1 MTDKRI
7 RDTIRNAGF
16 TEGSGAFDEDAGH
29 ELIARFGAALAPV
42 AERFG
47 EESTDAILA
56 MITRIAENDRRA
68 AFVLLEECP
77 DIIGK
82 LLLMGDEDLPNVFGI
97 AHQIVPYGA
106 ALAVRFLEVS
116 PALLAENDFETLTQT
131 SALCCSVAQVN
142 VRTAMSVVGESPAII
157 HRIGFEGLRKVAA
170 FATTIAHFSWAHSI
184 KVIEE
189 SLFRMDRMMAAG
201 ADRPSCL
208 TLYSLASVMARDD
221 WNIAMDLIE
230 KIPGIMD
237 RPAIRARARLL
248 AVLLDRAE
256 KASSFSARLAF
267 IFLETAPALIDLL
280 GPDGAQEIWQ
290 CAFAMA
296 KDNPENAVA
305 LLLKSPET
313 VERLNLRFGATRTEN
328 IYRLGQK
335 LSPVSSQ
342 VALRFITASVEL
354 AERQDDD
361 GLAQI
366 ADIAC
371 ELASVSHNAAVTFLD
386 IAPAILEKTGM
397 EGLMKIGALGI
408 GIASRSWETAD
419 RLLLK
424 SPDLIDRIG
433 IDGLKMIGD
442 FASVLAEES
451 WSVAVGLLDKCPLII
466 DGLLKLGD
474 QSLITKVCHLGGRI
488 VKYNARM
495 ALSLLNQS
503 PEIIRLIGYDGLE
516 KIEDMAHR
524 TGLESWTTAV
534 SLLETSP
541 SIIERVGYAGLE
553 QIASLASLVARQN
566 SYGAVSILEK
576 SPDLIDRL
584 LPHGDAA
591 LVLRVYAFANDAAA
605 SDWMLAST
613 LLEKSPGLLAR
624 IGADGLSK
632 LSALM
637 NKNTYNSGKIA
648 NRLLDVSPA
657 VIDKV
662 GFEGLEILVNCAST
676 IAEKDWRAAITV
688 VEKSPRLIDRLNR
701 AGDRAVA
708 AGVYT
713 FVALMA
719 RTSAAIAVKL
729 LEKSPEFINWVGLEG
744 FGMIASF
751 VENTAKE
758 DEEKALSFLTGDS
771 PAFSDFMEGI
781 PKGLELKTVKHVLST
796 YLRALLGRRVEIA
809 EAETVYTD
817 GRKIYLP
824 KRIKD
829 FQDREDNF
837 RLYKVSATH
846 QEAHLEYGSFE
857 FDIVKIN
864 ETISEI
870 AAHYGTKEVVEDE
883 SDIDRFFRLFP
894 EPDLAHDLFNLL
906 EDFRIECI
914 LKREYPALGEDI
926 AAMHRHMTLK
936 RRAPGKM
943 TNPKQ
948 RTAEMIAQSLMAEK
962 VFSDA
967 TDPAIPILRKTLDL
981 SGVLQKPEADVHTAA
996 RLTTDVYRMMDDV
1009 FKEPYRAI
1017 KPTSKPLD
1025 QDMVSQNIGSFGK
1038 TSQQIQNRLQGRQ
1051 SSQQRSSGSQVEAQ
1065 SNPESDTTPT
1075 QTRPDADNVSERHHR
1090 TGEQQQSFRGSSAGG
1105 KSEAGSEESRGEEAG
1120 DTDHAMKYDSPEKIE
1135 RLLRAVYQEKGIT
1148 PREIDRRIEA
1158 LHPNDVFLFMRSL
1171 EASLDKKTELQS
1183 ERGTSLYNEWGED
1196 INDYR
1201 ANWARIRE
1209 QTHTGNS
1216 LDFYRDAAERYA
1228 GLLKKI
1234 RREFQMLKP
1243 EGFAKLKRQYDGDDI
1258 DLDAVVEFLVDQKA
1272 GISPSEKNY
1281 TLIQKR
1287 KRDIAV
1293 AFLIDMSRSTKG
1305 ATIQREKES
1314 LIIMS
1319 EALHEVGDAF
1329 AIYGFSGDN
1338 RDNVDFYRIKD
1349 FDDAYDDKTKKRI
1362 SAIEDRLENRDGTA
1376 IRHTISK
1383 LRRRQERTKLMILL
1397 SDGKPVD
1404 KEYSGT
1410 YAIEDTRMA
1419 LKEAQHFGIKT
1430 FCITVDRTAAEYL
1443 PRMYSHSSWT
1453 VIDDVVKLPEK
1464 ITRIYRMLTA

>member
-1 MTDKRI
+1 MTENRKKDAI
-7 RDTIRNAGF
+7 DDAGVP
-16 TEGSGAFDEDAGH
+16 SGERACAEDAGY
-29 ELIARFGAALAPV
+29 ELTARFSAALAPV
-42 AERFG
+42 ACRFG
-47 EESTDAILA
+47 EESLDAILA

-68 AFVLLEECP
+68 AFALLEECP

-82 LLLMGDEDLPNVFGI
+82 LLLAGDEAVPNVFAI
-97 AHQIVPYGA
+97 AHQMIPYGA
-106 ALAVRFLEVS
+106 GLAVRFLEVS

-131 SALCCSVAQVN
+131 AALGCSVAQVN

-157 HRIGFEGLRKVAA
+157 HRAGFEGLRKVAA
-170 FATTIAHFSWAHSI
+170 FAAAIAHFSWAHSI
-184 KVIEE
+184 KVVEE
-189 SLFRMDRMMAAG
+189 SLFRIDRMMDAG
-201 ADRPSCL
+201 ADSPSCL
-208 TLYSLASVMARDD
+208 ALYSLASLMARDD

-230 KIPGIMD
+230 KIPRLLD
-237 RPAIRARARLL
+237 QPAIRARAGLL
-248 AVLLDRAE
+248 AILLDRAE
-256 KASSFSARLAF
+256 QASSFAARMAYA
-267 IFLETAPALIDLL
+267 FLETAPALVDLL
-280 GPDGAQEIWQ
+280 GPDGAQEVWQ

-296 KDNPENAVA
+296 EDNPGNAAA
-305 LLLKSPET
+305 LLLTSPET
-313 VERLNLRFGATRTEN
+313 AKRLHLRLGARRTEN

-335 LSPVSSQ
+335 LSPAGSQ
-342 VALRFITASVEL
+342 VALRFISAGVDL
-354 AERQDDD
+354 AQRQDDD
-361 GLAQI
+361 GLSQI
-366 ADIAC
+366 ADMASD
-371 ELASVSHNAAVTFLD
+371 LASVSRNAAVTFLD
-386 IAPAILEKTGM
+386 IAPAILEKSGR
-397 EGLMKIGALGI
+397 EGLLKIGALGI
-408 GIASRSWETAD
+408 SMASRSWETAD

-433 IDGLKMIGD
+433 IDGLEMIGD
-442 FASVLAEES
+442 FASVLAQES
-451 WSVAVGLLDKCPLII
+451 WSVAVSLLDKCPSII

-474 QSLITKVCHLGGRI
+474 PSLIARVCHLGGRI

-503 PEIIRLIGYDGLE
+503 PEIIRLIGYEGLE

-524 TGLESWTTAV
+524 IGTESWTTAV

-541 SIIERVGYAGLE
+541 AIIKRVGYTGLE
-553 QIASLASLVARQN
+553 QIASLARLVSRQN

-584 LPHGDAA
+584 LPHGGAA
-591 LVLRVYAFANDAAA
+591 LALRVYAFAGDAAS

-613 LLEKSPGLLAR
+613 LLEKSPVLLAR
-624 IGADGLSK
+624 IGADGLAK

-657 VIDKV
+657 VIDKM

-676 IAEKDWRAAITV
+676 IAEKDWRAAIAV
-688 VEKSPRLIDRLNR
+688 VEKSPRLIDRLSH
-701 AGDRAVA
+701 AGDRTIA
-708 AGVYT
+708 AGVYQ
-713 FVALMA
+713 FVAIMA
-719 RTSAAIAVKL
+719 RTSTAIAVKL

-744 FGMIASF
+744 FGMIAAF

-781 PKGLELKTVKHVLST
+781 PKGLELKTVKHVLSA

-837 RLYKVSATH
+837 KLYKVSATH

-857 FDIVKIN
+857 FDLAKMN
-864 ETISEI
+864 ETIGNI
-870 AAHYGTKEVVEDE
+870 AAHYGEKEVVEDE

-962 VFSDA
+962 TFSDA

-981 SGVLQKPEADVHTAA
+981 SRVLQEREADVHAAA
-996 RLTTDVYRMMDDV
+996 RLATDIYRMLDEA

-1038 TSQQIQNRLQGRQ
+1038 TSQQIQNRLSGRQ
-1051 SSQQRSSGSQVEAQ
+1051 SSQQRPAGSQVEAE
-1065 SNPESDTTPT
+1065 SNPESEATPS
-1075 QTRPDADNVSERHHR
+1075 QTRPTADHVSERHHQ
-1090 TGEQQQSFRGSSAGG
+1090 TGREQQSFRGSPAGG
-1105 KSEAGSEESRGEEAG
+1105 KSEAGSGESSGEEAG
-1120 DTDHAMKYDSPEKIE
+1120 ETDHSMKYDSPEKIE

-1148 PREIDRRIEA
+1148 PREIERRVDA
-1158 LHPNDVFLFMRSL
+1158 LHPNDIFLFMRSL

-1196 INDYR
+1196 VNDYR
-1201 ANWARIRE
+1201 ANWTRIRE
-1209 QTHTGNS
+1209 QTHAGNS

-1293 AFLIDMSRSTKG
+1293 AFLVDMSRSTKG
-1305 ATIQREKES
+1305 ATIDREKES
-1314 LIIMS
+1314 LMIMS

-1349 FDDAYDDKTKKRI
+1349 FDEAYDDKIKKRI
-1362 SAIEDRLENRDGTA
+1362 SAIEDRFENRDGTA

>member
-1 MTDKRI
+1 MTDDRI
-7 RDTIRNAGF
+7 RDAIKNAGL
-16 TEGSGAFDEDAGH
+16 TDGSGAVDEDAGY
-29 ELIARFGAALAPV
+29 ELLSRLAATLAPLV
-42 AERFG
+42 ERFG
-47 EESTDAILA
+47 EGSADVILA
-56 MITRIAENDRRA
+56 VITRIADYDRRA
-68 AFVLLEECP
+68 AFVLLEACP
-77 DIIGK
+77 DIMGK
-82 LLLMGDEDLPNVFGI
+82 LLPAGNDTILNVFDI
-97 AHQIVPYGA
+97 ADQMIPYGP
-106 ALAVRFLEVS
+106 ALAARFIEVS
-116 PALLAENDFETLTQT
+116 PALLSENDFETLTQT
-131 SALCCSVAQVN
+131 AALGCSVASVN
-142 VRTAMSVVGESPAII
+142 VRTAMSVIGESPAII
-157 HRIGFEGLRKVAA
+157 HRVGFEGLRKVSA
-170 FATTIAHFSWAHSI
+170 FAITIAHSSLAHSI
-184 KVIEE
+184 KVVEE
-189 SLFRMDRMMAAG
+189 SPDRIDRMLALG
-201 ADRPSCL
+201 ADRLSSL
-208 TLYSLASVMARDD
+208 SVYNLASVIARDD
-221 WNIAMDLIE
+221 WNIAMDFVA
-230 KIPGIMD
+230 KIPSVLEQPALCGQAPRLAMLFD
-237 RPAIRARARLL
+237 RT
-248 AVLLDRAE
+248 E
-256 KASSFSARLAF
+256 KASAFGARLAYA
-267 IFLETAPALIDLL
+267 FLETAPALIDRLKPE
-280 GPDGAQEIWQ
+280 GVEEIWQ

-305 LLLKSPET
+305 MLMKSPEIA
-313 VERLNLRFGATRTEN
+313 ERLQLRVNGTRTET
-328 IYRLGQK
+328 IYRLGRK
-335 LSPVSSQ
+335 LSLISSQ
-342 VALRFITASVEL
+342 VALRFIAEGVEL
-354 AERQDDD
+354 AERLDD
-361 GLAQI
+361 GGLSQI
-366 ADIAC
+366 ADMAY
-371 ELASVSHNAAVTFLD
+371 EMAGLSHTAAVTFLD
-386 IAPAILEKTGM
+386 IAPAILDKSGM
-397 EGLMKIGALGI
+397 EGLTKIGALGI
-408 GIASRSWETAD
+408 DTARQSWETAD

-424 SPDLIDRIG
+424 SPDLLDRIG
-433 IDGLKMIGD
+433 MDGLKMIGA
-442 FASVLAEES
+442 FASILAKES
-451 WSVAVGLLDKCPLII
+451 WSVAVGLLDKCPTII

-474 QSLITKVCHLGGRI
+474 PSLITKVCHLGGRI

-495 ALSLLNQS
+495 ALSLLNRS
-503 PEIIRLIGYDGLE
+503 PEIIKLIGFDGLE
-516 KIEDMAHR
+516 KIEDLAHK
-524 TGLESWTTAV
+524 TGTESWTVGV

-553 QIASLASLVARQN
+553 QIAALARLVARQN

-584 LPHGDAA
+584 LPHGGAPLA
-591 LVLRVYAFANDAAA
+591 LRIYAFANEAAL

-613 LLEKSPGLLAR
+613 LLEKSPGLLTR

-632 LSALM
+632 LFALM
-637 NKNTYNSGKIA
+637 NKNTLNSGKIA

-657 VIDKV
+657 VIDKI
-662 GFEGLEILVNCAST
+662 GFEGLEILVLCAST
-676 IAEKDWRAAITV
+676 IAEKDWQAAITV
-688 VEKSPRLIDRLNR
+688 VEKSPRLIDRLDH
-701 AGDRAVA
+701 AGERTVA
-708 AGVYT
+708 AGVYKISAM
-713 FVALMA
+713 VAQ
-719 RTSAAIAVKL
+719 TSAATAVKL
-729 LEKSPEFINWVGLEG
+729 LEKSPEFINWAGLEG

-758 DEEKALSFLTGDS
+758 DEEKALSFLTGSS
-771 PAFSDFMEGI
+771 PAFSDFMESI
-781 PKGLELKTVKHVLST
+781 PKGLELKAIKHVLST

-824 KRIKD
+824 GRIKD

-846 QEAHLEYGSFE
+846 QEAHLEYGSYE
-857 FDIVKIN
+857 FDIAKMN
-864 ETISEI
+864 EAIRSI
-870 AAHYGTKEVVEDE
+870 ALRYGEKEAVEDE
-883 SDIDRFFRLFP
+883 SDIDRFVHLFP
-894 EPDLAHDLFNLL
+894 EPELAHDLFNLL

-926 AAMHRHMTLK
+926 AAMNRHMTMK
-936 RRAPGKM
+936 RRSPGKM

-948 RTAEMIAQSLMAEK
+948 RTMEMIAQSLMAGK

-967 TDPAIPILRKTLDL
+967 NDPAIPVLRKTLDQSL
-981 SGVLQKPEADVHTAA
+981 GLQKPDADVHTAA
-996 RLTTDVYRMMDDV
+996 SLAADVYRMIDEA
-1009 FKEPYRAI
+1009 FEEPYRAI

-1051 SSQQRSSGSQVEAQ
+1051 SSQQRSSGSQVEAE

-1075 QTRPDADNVSERHHR
+1075 QTRPTTENVSERHHR
-1090 TGEQQQSFRGSSAGG
+1090 TGQEQQSFRGSPAGG
-1105 KSEAGSEESRGEEAG
+1105 KQEAGEAGSQEDEAG
-1120 DTDHAMKYDSPEKIE
+1120 TTDPSMKYDSPEKIE
-1135 RLLRAVYQEKGIT
+1135 RLLRAVYHEKGMT
-1148 PREIDRRIEA
+1148 PREVERRVEA

-1196 INDYR
+1196 LHDYR
-1201 ANWARIRE
+1201 PNWARIRE
-1209 QTHTGNS
+1209 QTHAGSS
-1216 LDFYRDAAERYA
+1216 LTFYRDTAERHA

-1258 DLDAVVEFLVDQKA
+1258 DLDAVVEFLVDRKA
-1272 GISPSEKNY
+1272 GISPSENNY

-1305 ATIQREKES
+1305 ATIEREKES

-1349 FDDAYDDKTKKRI
+1349 FDDSYDDKTKKRI
-1362 SAIEDRLENRDGTA
+1362 SAIEDRFENRDGTA

-1383 LRRRQERTKLMILL
+1383 LRRRQERTKLIILL

-1430 FCITVDRTAAEYL
+1430 FCITVDKTAAEYL

>member
-1 MTDKRI
+1 MTDNRKKDAI
-7 RDTIRNAGF
+7 KTAGVP
-16 TEGSGAFDEDAGH
+16 ANDAACAEDAGY
-29 ELIARFGAALAPV
+29 ELAARFGAALAPV

-47 EESTDAILA
+47 EESLDAILA

-68 AFVLLEECP
+68 AFTLLEECP

-82 LLLMGDEDLPNVFGI
+82 LLAAGDEAALNAFAI
-97 AHQIVPYGA
+97 AHQMIPYGA
-106 ALAVRFLEVS
+106 GLTVRFLEVS

-131 SALCCSVAQVN
+131 AALGCSVAQVN

-157 HRIGFEGLRKVAA
+157 HRAGFEGLRKVAA
-170 FATTIAHFSWAHSI
+170 FATAIAHFSWAHSI
-184 KVIEE
+184 KVIDE
-189 SLFRMDRMMAAG
+189 SLFRIDRMMDAG
-201 ADRPSCL
+201 ADSPSCL
-208 TLYSLASVMARDD
+208 ALYSLASVMARDD
-221 WNIAMDLIE
+221 WNVATDLIE
-230 KIPGIMD
+230 KIPGILD
-237 RPAIRARARLL
+237 QPAIRARAGLL
-248 AVLLDRAE
+248 AMLLDRAE
-256 KASSFSARLAF
+256 KASAFSARMAYT
-267 IFLETAPALIDLL
+267 FLETAPTLLDLL
-280 GPDGAQEIWQ
+280 GPDGAEEVWQ

-296 KDNPENAVA
+296 EDNPGNAA
-305 LLLKSPET
+305 SMLLKSPET
-313 VERLNLRFGATRTEN
+313 VKRLHLRLGARRTEN

-335 LSPVSSQ
+335 LSRASSQ

-354 AERQDDD
+354 AQRQDDD

-366 ADIAC
+366 ADVASH
-371 ELASVSHNAAVTFLD
+371 LAAVSRNAAVTFLD
-386 IAPAILEKTGM
+386 IAPAVLDKSEM
-397 EGLMKIGALGI
+397 EGLLKIGALGI
-408 GIASRSWETAD
+408 GMASRSWETAD

-433 IDGLKMIGD
+433 LDGLEMIGD
-442 FASVLAEES
+442 FASVLAQES
-451 WSVAVGLLDKCPLII
+451 WSVAVGFLDKCPLII

-474 QSLITKVCHLGGRI
+474 PSLIARVCHLGGRI
-488 VKYNARM
+488 VNYNARM
-495 ALSLLNQS
+495 ALSLLNRS
-503 PEIIRLIGYDGLE
+503 PEIIGLIGYDGLE
-516 KIEDMAHR
+516 KIEDMAHQ

-541 SIIERVGYAGLE
+541 AIIERVGYAGLE
-553 QIASLASLVARQN
+553 QIASLARLVARQN
-566 SYGAVSILEK
+566 SYGAVSLLEK

-584 LPHGDAA
+584 LTHGGVTLA
-591 LVLRVYAFANDAAA
+591 LRVYAFAGEAAS

-613 LLEKSPGLLAR
+613 LLEKSPGLLTR

-648 NRLLDVSPA
+648 NRLLDISPA
-657 VIDKV
+657 VIDKI
-662 GFEGLEILVNCAST
+662 GFEGLEILVACASA

-701 AGDRAVA
+701 PGDKAIV
-708 AGVYT
+708 AGVYKLIA
-713 FVALMA
+713 VMA
-719 RTSAAIAVKL
+719 RTSTAIAVKL

-744 FGMIASF
+744 FGMIVSF

-771 PAFSDFMEGI
+771 PAFSDFMESI

-857 FDIVKIN
+857 FDIVKIK
-864 ETISEI
+864 ETVGEI
-870 AAHYGTKEVVEDE
+870 EALYGKKEVVEDE

-894 EPDLAHDLFNLL
+894 EPDLAYDLFNLL

-926 AAMHRHMTLK
+926 AATHRHMTLK

-962 VFSDA
+962 IFSDA

-981 SGVLQKPEADVHTAA
+981 SRVLQKPEADVHTAA
-996 RLTTDVYRMMDDV
+996 RLTSAVYRMIV
-1009 FKEPYRAI
+1009 EAFKEPYRAI

-1051 SSQQRSSGSQVEAQ
+1051 ASRQRSSGTQVEAQ

-1075 QTRPDADNVSERHHR
+1075 QTRPNADNVSERHHR
-1090 TGEQQQSFRGSSAGG
+1090 TGERQQSFRGSSAGG
-1105 KSEAGSEESRGEEAG
+1105 KQEAGSEESHGEEAG
-1120 DTDHAMKYDSPEKIE
+1120 ETDHSMKYDSPEKIE

-1148 PREIDRRIEA
+1148 PREIERRVEA

-1183 ERGTSLYNEWGED
+1183 ERGTSLYSEWGED

-1209 QTHTGNS
+1209 QTHAGSS
-1216 LDFYRDAAERYA
+1216 LAFYRDTADRYA

-1258 DLDAVVEFLVDQKA
+1258 DLDAVVEFLVDKQA

-1305 ATIQREKES
+1305 PTIEREKES
-1314 LIIMS
+1314 LMIMS

-1349 FDDAYDDKTKKRI
+1349 FDDGYDDKTKKRI

-1376 IRHTISK
+1376 IRHTINK
-1383 LRRRQERTKLMILL
+1383 LRRRTERTKLMILL

-1430 FCITVDRTAAEYL
+1430 FCITVDKTAAEYL

>member
-1 MTDKRI
+1 MSDHRKKDAI
-7 RDTIRNAGF
+7 EAAGVP
-16 TEGSGAFDEDAGH
+16 ADDAACAHDAGY
-29 ELIARFGAALAPV
+29 ELASRFGAALAPV

-47 EESTDAILA
+47 EKRLDAILT

-68 AFVLLEECP
+68 AFTLLEECP

-82 LLLMGDEDLPNVFGI
+82 LLVAGDEAVLNVFAI
-97 AHQIVPYGA
+97 ADQMVPYGA
-106 ALAVRFLEVS
+106 GLTVRFLEVS

-131 SALCCSVAQVN
+131 AALGCSVAQVN

-157 HRIGFEGLRKVAA
+157 HRAGFEGLRKVAA
-170 FATTIAHFSWAHSI
+170 FAAAIAHFSWAHSI
-184 KVIEE
+184 KVIDE
-189 SLFRMDRMMAAG
+189 SLFRIGRMMDAG
-201 ADRPSCL
+201 ADSPSCL
-208 TLYSLASVMARDD
+208 ALYSLASVMARDD

-230 KIPGIMD
+230 KIPGILD
-237 RPAIRARARLL
+237 QPAIRTRAGLL
-248 AVLLDRAE
+248 AILLDRAYQ
-256 KASSFSARLAF
+256 ASSFAARMAYTL
-267 IFLETAPALIDLL
+267 LETAPALVDLL
-280 GPDGAQEIWQ
+280 GPDGAQEVWQ

-296 KDNPENAVA
+296 EDNPGNAA
-305 LLLKSPET
+305 AMLLASPDT
-313 VERLNLRFGATRTEN
+313 AERLHLRLGARRTEN

-335 LSPVSSQ
+335 LSRVSSQ

-354 AERQDDD
+354 AQRQDDE
-361 GLAQI
+361 GLSQI
-366 ADIAC
+366 TD
-371 ELASVSHNAAVTFLD
+371 LSGKMASVSRHAAVTFLD

-397 EGLMKIGALGI
+397 EGLLKIGALGI
-408 GIASRSWETAD
+408 GMASRSWETAD

-433 IDGLKMIGD
+433 IDGLEMIGD
-442 FASVLAEES
+442 FASVLAQES
-451 WSVAVGLLDKCPLII
+451 WSVAVGLLDKCPSII

-474 QSLITKVCHLGGRI
+474 PSLIARVCHLGGRI

-503 PEIIRLIGYDGLE
+503 PEIIRLIGYEGLE

-524 TGLESWTTAV
+524 IGAESWTTAV

-541 SIIERVGYAGLE
+541 AIIERVGYAGLE
-553 QIASLASLVARQN
+553 QIASLASLVSRQN
-566 SYGAVSILEK
+566 SYGAVSLLEK

-584 LPHGDAA
+584 LPHGGAA
-591 LVLRVYAFANDAAA
+591 LALRVYAFAGDAAS

-613 LLEKSPGLLAR
+613 LLEKSPVLLAR

-657 VIDKV
+657 VIDKM
-662 GFEGLEILVNCAST
+662 GFEGLEILINCAST
-676 IAEKDWRAAITV
+676 IAEKDWRAAIAV
-688 VEKSPRLIDRLNR
+688 VEKSPRLIDRLSH
-701 AGDRAVA
+701 AGDKAIA
-708 AGVYT
+708 PGVYKIT
-713 FVALMA
+713 ALMA
-719 RTSAAIAVKL
+719 RTSTAIAVKL

-758 DEEKALSFLTGDS
+758 DEEKALSFLTGNS

-846 QEAHLEYGSFE
+846 QEAHLEYGSYE
-857 FDIVKIN
+857 FDIDKMN
-864 ETISEI
+864 ETIRII
-870 AAHYGTKEVVEDE
+870 AARYGEKEVTEDE
-883 SDIDRFFRLFP
+883 SDIDRFFLLFP

-962 VFSDA
+962 TFSDA
-967 TDPAIPILRKTLDL
+967 ADPAIPILRKTLDL
-981 SGVLQKPEADVHTAA
+981 SHVLQGREADVHTAA
-996 RLTTDVYRMMDDV
+996 RLAADVYRMMDEA

-1038 TSQQIQNRLQGRQ
+1038 TSQQIQNRLSGRQ
-1051 SSQQRSSGSQVEAQ
+1051 SSQQQRPAGSQVEAE
-1065 SNPESDTTPT
+1065 SNPEGDAAPS
-1075 QTRPDADNVSERHHR
+1075 QTRPTSDHVSERQHR
-1090 TGEQQQSFRGSSAGG
+1090 TGRDQQSFRGSPGDG
-1105 KSEAGSEESRGEEAG
+1105 KPEAGSEESSGDEAG
-1120 DTDHAMKYDSPEKIE
+1120 DTDHSMKYDSPEKIE

-1148 PREIDRRIEA
+1148 PREIERRVDA
-1158 LHPNDVFLFMRSL
+1158 LHPNDIFLFMRSL

-1196 INDYR
+1196 VNDYR
-1201 ANWARIRE
+1201 ANWTRIRE
-1209 QTHTGNS
+1209 QTHAGNS

-1293 AFLIDMSRSTKG
+1293 AFLVDMSRSTKG
-1305 ATIQREKES
+1305 ATIEREKES
-1314 LIIMS
+1314 LMIMS

-1349 FDDAYDDKTKKRI
+1349 FDDSYDEKTKKRI
-1362 SAIEDRLENRDGTA
+1362 SAIEDRFENRDGTA

-1383 LRRRQERTKLMILL
+1383 LRRRPERTKLMILL

-1410 YAIEDTRMA
+1410 YAI
-1419 LKEAQHFGIKT
+1419 
-1430 FCITVDRTAAEYL
+1430 
-1443 PRMYSHSSWT
+1443 
-1453 VIDDVVKLPEK
+1453 
-1464 ITRIYRMLTA
+1464 